1 LTIDSGGRCNTS
13 FSIANQQSSI
23 SNRQSKELIFV
34 EVRAG
39 RKYAKAGLHS
49 KEVAVRYLYLLIVMM
64 TTVVLMAAGP
74 VGRVTSS
81 GPLTLNGKAVPATAV
96 SSLPVVAGDEI
107 ATSSSS
113 AMIYFADRSRATIGP
128 NSRVKLEVRSSSVA
142 LRVLSGSVDLKRAE
156 GSRVSL
162 IQPIHPVAQDS
173 TAGRA
178 PSPPAPPPPS
188 PPPPPTP
195 PRPPSPPPPPPRPP
209 SPPPSP
215 RSPCLP
221 PA

>member
-1 LTIDSGGRCNTS
+1 M
-13 FSIANQQSSI
+13 
-23 SNRQSKELIFV
+23 
-34 EVRAG
+34 
-39 RKYAKAGLHS
+39 KYLC
-49 KEVAVRYLYLLIVMM
+49 LLIVMM
-64 TTVVLMAAGP
+64 TTVVLMAGGP

-107 ATSSSS
+107 ATSSST
-113 AMIYFADRSRATIGP
+113 AMIYFADRSRATIEP

-156 GSRVSL
+156 GSRVSV

-178 PSPPAPPPPS
+178 PSPPPPPRPPS
-188 PPPPPTP
+188 PPP
-195 PRPPSPPPPPPRPP
+195 PRPPSPPPPPPPPDRPP
-209 SPPPSP
+209 RPH
-215 RSPCLP
+215 RLP
-221 PA
+221 HEAPIRLPNDPHCDEGRGGKLP

>member
-1 LTIDSGGRCNTS
+1 M
-13 FSIANQQSSI
+13 
-23 SNRQSKELIFV
+23 
-34 EVRAG
+34 
-39 RKYAKAGLHS
+39 KYLC
-49 KEVAVRYLYLLIVMM
+49 LLIVMM
-64 TTVVLMAAGP
+64 TTVVLMAADR

-113 AMIYFADRSRATIGP
+113 AMIYFPDRSRAKIEP

-162 IQPIHPVAQDS
+162 IQPIHSLAQDS

-178 PSPPAPPPPS
+178 PDPPTPPPRPPS
-188 PPPPPTP
+188 PPSPP
-195 PRPPSPPPPPPRPP
+195 PRPPSPPPPPP
-209 SPPPSP
+209 PPPPP
-215 RSPCLP
+215 RSPHLP
-221 PA
+221 PT

>member
-1 LTIDSGGRCNTS
+1 M
-13 FSIANQQSSI
+13 
-23 SNRQSKELIFV
+23 
-34 EVRAG
+34 
-39 RKYAKAGLHS
+39 
-49 KEVAVRYLYLLIVMM
+49 RYLCLLIVMM

-113 AMIYFADRSRATIGP
+113 AMIYFTDRSRATIAP
-128 NSRVKLEVRSSSVA
+128 NSRVKLEAQNSSLA

-162 IQPIHPVAQDS
+162 IQPVHPVAPNPAVS
-173 TAGRA
+173 RA
-178 PSPPAPPPPS
+178 PDPPAPRPPS
-188 PPPPPTP
+188 PPRPPSLPPLP
-195 PRPPSPPPPPPRPP
+195 PRPPSPPPTPPPPPPR
-209 SPPPSP
+209 SPH
-215 RSPCLP
+215 LP